1 MFWFSFAISACY
13 LGSMIYGIE
22 AAVILLPLSGLF
34 MSMMYPT
41 LNSKGISCF
50 PVDQHGSVAG
60 VILFFT
66 AVSAAVGPL
75 LMGFVG
81 DIFGHVKYG
90 FYLATG
96 FAILLCLLS
105 GFNLVKDPA
114 RHLLMAEAH

>member
-1 MFWFSFAISACY
+1 MFSRRSAWLC
-13 LGSMIYGIE
+13 GWG
-22 AAVILLPLSGLF
+22 
-34 MSMMYPT
+34 
-41 LNSKGISCF
+41 
-50 PVDQHGSVAG
+50 DSV
-60 VILFFT
+60 FT

-75 LMGFVG
+75 LMGLVG

-114 RHLLMAEAH
+114 RHLLTAEAH